1 MKKGADGLKKFFG
14 QIMNTKILVIIFIV
28 GIGLM
33 MLPGGGA
40 KEKKEVVEQQINGT
54 AYKEEI
60 EKQLKSILSS
70 VKGAGNVEV
79 MVTLEDDGQTF
90 FAADEKSDSQIKDGA
105 KQNTGEKTFVLK
117 NDAGG
122 GESPVVIRKNR
133 PAVSGV
139 LVLASGAKNAE
150 VKNEILNAVRAVL
163 GVKAHRIEV
172 LERK

>member
-1 MKKGADGLKKFFG
+1 MKSISDLKKFFG

-33 MLPGGGA
+33 MLPSGGT
-40 KEKKEVVEQQINGT
+40 KEKKEVVEQQISGT

-79 MVTLEDDGQTF
+79 MVTLEDDGQTI
-90 FAADEKSDSQIKDGA
+90 FAADEK
-105 KQNTGEKTFVLK
+105 TYVLK

-122 GESPVVIRKNR
+122 GESPVVLKKSR

-139 LVLASGAKNAE
+139 LVIATGAKDAE
-150 VKNEILNAVRAVL
+150 TKNELLNAVRAVL

>member
-1 MKKGADGLKKFFG
+1 MKSISDLKKFFG

-33 MLPGGGA
+33 MLPSGGT
-40 KEKKEVVEQQINGT
+40 KEKKEVVEQQISGT

-70 VKGAGNVEV
+70 VKGAGTVEV
-79 MVTLEDDGQTF
+79 MVTLEDDGQTI
-90 FAADEKSDSQIKDGA
+90 FAADEKSDSQIEGEA
-105 KQNTGEKTFVLK
+105 KQNTDEKTYVLK
-117 NDAGG
+117 NDVGG
-122 GESPVVIRKNR
+122 GESPVVLKKSR

-139 LVLASGAKNAE
+139 LVIATGAKDAE
-150 VKNEILNAVRAVL
+150 TKNELLNAVRAVL

>member
-1 MKKGADGLKKFFG
+1 MKSMSDLKKFFG

-33 MLPGGGA
+33 MLPSGGT
-40 KEKKEVVEQQINGT
+40 KEKKEVVEQQISGT

-79 MVTLEDDGQTF
+79 MVTLEDDGQTI
-90 FAADEKSDSQIKDGA
+90 FAADEKSDSQIEGEA
-105 KQNTGEKTFVLK
+105 KQNTDEKTYVLK

-122 GESPVVIRKNR
+122 GESPVVLKKSR

-139 LVLASGAKNAE
+139 LVIATGAKDAE
-150 VKNEILNAVRAVL
+150 TKNELLNAVRAVL
-163 GVKAHRIEV
+163 GGKAHRIEV

>member
-1 MKKGADGLKKFFG
+1 MKSLDELKKFFG
-14 QIMNTKILVIIFIV
+14 QIMNTKMLVIIFIV

-33 MLPGGGA
+33 MLPSGGA
-40 KEKKEVVEQQINGT
+40 KEKKEVVEQQVSGA
-54 AYKEEI
+54 AYKESI

-70 VKGAGNVEV
+70 VKGVGNVEV

-90 FAADEKSDSQIKDGA
+90 FAADEKSDSSEKDQT
-105 KQNTGEKTFVLK
+105 KQSTEEKTYVLK

-122 GESPVVIRKNR
+122 GESPVVVRKNT

-139 LVLASGAKNAE
+139 LVIATGAKNAE
-150 VKNEILNAVRAVL
+150 VKNEIINAVRAVL
-163 GVKAHRIEV
+163 GVKAHRVEV